1 MTFGKMREL
10 GGRGLMV
17 HCLNPKCLHQERLD
31 VDAMVRATHGPVVRA
46 THGPVRT
53 DRRRCAPELKRAT
66 AVRV

>member
-1 MTFGKMREL
+1 MTLGNMRGL

-31 VDAMVRATHGPVVRA
+31 VDAVVRA